1 MRTITI
7 DELLTWAFVHEL
19 PKGGGADGLENYHSA
34 WRQLEASSWGKVL
47 GYAELMTLVDRDRAE
62 PGMWIEQG
70 APHEDALEVGKAVAE
85 LARYDV
91 SFPEGW
97 NPVADWQD
105 FDGLTADAVARAR
118 ERLMLRP
125 ARSRSAGIAS
135 LVISSAV
142 LGRVP
147 DYSAPEP
154 ECVVFARREGEPAWF
169 VQRPA
174 VDAFGREYLIE
185 VDGFNR
191 RARRPYPGAY
201 RKFVLTPDPTADIL
215 GRIDYQIWVAALTK
229 LESALIDRLVSH
241 KLTFSHRSATPWLED
256 RDMVGIQLFRA
267 FDGARR
273 LEPENMC

>member
-1 MRTITI
+1 MKTIKI
-7 DELLTWAFVHEL
+7 DELLVWAFVHEL
-19 PKGGGADGLENYHSA
+19 PKGGGADGLDNIHSA

-47 GYAELMTLVDRDRAE
+47 GFAELMTLVDRDRAE

-85 LARYDV
+85 LARFDV

-105 FDGLTADAVARAR
+105 FDGLTADATARAA

-135 LVISSAV
+135 LVISTAV

-154 ECVVFARREGEPAWF
+154 DCVMVERGGYPAWF
-169 VQRPA
+169 LRRQSI
-174 VDAFGREYLIE
+174 DAFGREYFVE
-185 VDGFNR
+185 TDGFNYR
-191 RARRPYPGAY
+191 TRRPHRGAY
-201 RKFVLTPDPTADIL
+201 HKYVLSPDPTADIL
-215 GRIDYQIWVAALTK
+215 GRIDYQIWVAALAE
-229 LESALIDRLVSH
+229 LESALIDKLVGH
-241 KLTFSHRSATPWLED
+241 KLTFSHRSATPWFD
-256 RDMVGIQLFRA
+256 NRDMLGVQLFRA
-267 FDGARR
+267 FDSARKNK
-273 LEPENMC
+273 LEKTY